1 MTGKVGLRGR
11 LMAAIV
17 PIALLAV
24 CAAALAVFSFRMTES
39 QQRIVTAQAI
49 PALVSGQELYVSSDA
64 IIQIARAVASATNLD
79 EVAAATATLDAV
91 ENQMNDR
98 IAGLA
103 ALGVDGAILQQF
115 SEQTGHMIVN
125 IRRLEET
132 MGSVFANR
140 DELNA
145 LLDEVI
151 RAANAIEVSSRELST
166 NANMALTNNAG
177 ELYSLVGK
185 EDKEGEIF
193 DLLDQLID
201 EDALTAQS
209 MSELRALALKI
220 PDLARIASSAT
231 DIDGLDRV
239 KFWSNPIITQMS
251 ASIAE
256 IPVEDLKTK
265 SEESFKI
272 LAAGLDPNG
281 DTNLFALRQRA
292 LEQQVALNDLLAET
306 TTIAN
311 GIGQTADELLAEM
324 RTKIDVANADVS
336 KTITVAETVMLA
348 VAAAAIII
356 SILIVWLYV
365 QRNLLARLIGLNR
378 AMDRLTNGDLRTPV
392 ADKGSDEI
400 AAMARAVETFR
411 ENALEAEELRAQ
423 NKANEERAEQKRRA
437 ALLEMADGFES
448 SVNGLVTDLLS
459 QITEMRNAVDHMASN
474 AGENVA
480 RATDVSSASH
490 NASANVSSVSSAT
503 EELSASIAEIE
514 RQVSKAEEVSRSAVE
529 EARRSDVTVRQLSD
543 TAEKIGEV
551 IDLINTIAD
560 QTNLLAL
567 NATIEAARAGDA
579 GKGFAVVANE
589 VKNLATQTQRA
600 TEDISRQIDEMRTV
614 SASAVEMISAIAD
627 TIGEVDAIS
636 SSIAAAMRQQGSAT
650 AEIANGSEEAAR
662 GVRDVSENMTEVS
675 RSAEA
680 VQNLSGN
687 ARSTAEEL
695 LTKAQRLQDEANGF
709 VARVRAG

>member
-132 MGSVFANR
+132 MGTVFANR

-265 SEESFKI
+265 SEESFEI

-423 NKANEERAEQKRRA
+423 NKANEERAEQKRRT

-675 RSAEA
+675 RSTEA

-695 LTKAQRLQDEANGF
+695 LSKAQRLQDEANGF

>member
-39 QQRIVTAQAI
+39 QQRVVTAEAI
-49 PALVSGQELYVSSDA
+49 PALVNGQELYVSSDA
-64 IIQIARAVASATNLD
+64 IIRIARAVASATSHD
-79 EVAAATATLDAV
+79 EVVAATATLDAV
-91 ENQMNDR
+91 ENQMNDH
-98 IAGLA
+98 ISGLA
-103 ALGVDGAILQQF
+103 ALGVNNEILQQF
-115 SEQTGHMIVN
+115 SDQTGQMIVN

-132 MGSVFANR
+132 MGGVFTNR
-140 DELNA
+140 DELA
-145 LLDEVI
+145 AILDEII
-151 RAANAIEVSSRELST
+151 RAAGAIEVSSRELST
-166 NANMALTNNAG
+166 NANMTLTNNAG

-185 EDKEGEIF
+185 ADREGEIF

-201 EDALTAQS
+201 EDALTAQN
-209 MSELRALALKI
+209 MAELRALALKI

-239 KFWSNPIITQMS
+239 KFWSNPIITQMG

-256 IPVEDLKTK
+256 IPVDDLKAR
-265 SEESFKI
+265 SEENFKT
-272 LAAGLDPNG
+272 LSAGLDPNSEK
-281 DTNLFALRQRA
+281 NLFTLRQRG
-292 LEQQVALNDLLAET
+292 LEQQVVLADLLEQT

-311 GIGQTADELLAEM
+311 GIGETADQLLDEM
-324 RTKIDVANADVS
+324 RSKIDAANADVS
-336 KTITVAETVMLA
+336 KTITVAETVMLI

-356 SILIVWLYV
+356 SILIIWLYV
-365 QRNLLARLIGLNR
+365 QRNLLARLIGLNS

-423 NKANEERAEQKRRA
+423 NKANEERAEQQRRA

-448 SVNGLVTDLLS
+448 SVNGLVTDLLT

-474 AGENVA
+474 AGENVV
-480 RATDVSSASH
+480 RATDVSNASH
-490 NASANVSSVSSAT
+490 NASENVSSVSSAT

-514 RQVSKAEEVSRSAVE
+514 RQVGKAEEVSRSAVE

-614 SASAVEMISAIAD
+614 SASAVEMISAIAT
-627 TIGEVDAIS
+627 TIGEVDTIS

-650 AEIANGSEEAAR
+650 AEIASGSEEAAR
-662 GVRDVSENMTEVS
+662 GVRDVSANMTEVS

-680 VQNLSGN
+680 VQTLSGD
-687 ARSTAEEL
+687 ARGTAEEL
-695 LTKAQRLQDEANGF
+695 LTKAQRLQEEANGF

>member
-1 MTGKVGLRGR
+1 
-11 LMAAIV
+11 MAAIV

-24 CAAALAVFSFRMTES
+24 CAAALAVFSFRITES
-39 QQRIVTAQAI
+39 QQRVVTAEAI

-64 IIQIARAVASATNLD
+64 IIQIARAVASATSHD
-79 EVAAATATLDAV
+79 EVVAATASLEAV
-91 ENQMNDR
+91 ENQMNDH
-98 IAGLA
+98 IADLA
-103 ALGVDGAILQQF
+103 ALGVNNVILQQF
-115 SEQTGHMIVN
+115 SEQTGQMIVN

-132 MGSVFANR
+132 MGVVFTNR
-140 DELNA
+140 DALDA

-166 NANMALTNNAG
+166 NANMTLTNNAG
-177 ELYSLVGK
+177 ELYGLVGK
-185 EDKEGEIF
+185 VDKEGEIF

-201 EDALTAQS
+201 EDAMTAQN

-220 PDLARIASSAT
+220 PDLARIASSAS

-239 KFWSNPIITQMS
+239 KFWSNPVITQMG

-256 IPVEDLKTK
+256 IPVDDLKAR

-272 LAAGLDPNG
+272 LSAGLDPNNAR
-281 DTNLFALRQRA
+281 NLFSLRQSA
-292 LEQQVALNDLLAET
+292 LEQQDVLAELLDQT

-311 GIGQTADELLAEM
+311 GIGETADQLLGEM
-324 RTKIDVANADVS
+324 RNKIDVANAGVS
-336 KTITVAETVMLA
+336 KTISVAETVMLI

-365 QRNLLARLIGLNR
+365 QRNLLARLIGLNT

-423 NKANEERAEQKRRA
+423 NKANEERAEQQRRA
-437 ALLEMADGFES
+437 ALLEMANGFES
-448 SVNGLVTDLLS
+448 SVNGLVTDLLT

-474 AGENVA
+474 AGENVV
-480 RATDVSSASH
+480 RATDVSTASH

-514 RQVSKAEEVSRSAVE
+514 RQVGKAEEVSRSAVE
-529 EARRSDVTVRQLSD
+529 EARRSDITVRQLSD
-543 TAEKIGEV
+543 TAQKIGEV

-614 SASAVEMISAIAD
+614 SASAVEMISAIAS
-627 TIGEVDAIS
+627 TIGEVDSIS

-662 GVRDVSENMTEVS
+662 GVRDVSDNMNEVS

-680 VQNLSGN
+680 VQTLSGD
-687 ARSTAEEL
+687 ARNTAEEL
-695 LTKAQRLQDEANGF
+695 LTKAQRLQEEANGF

>member
-1 MTGKVGLRGR
+1 
-11 LMAAIV
+11 
-17 PIALLAV
+17 
-24 CAAALAVFSFRMTES
+24 MTES
-39 QQRIVTAQAI
+39 QQRVVTAEAI
-49 PALVSGQELYVSSDA
+49 PALVNGQELYVSSDA
-64 IIQIARAVASATNLD
+64 IIRIARAVASATSHD
-79 EVAAATATLDAV
+79 EVVAATATLDAV
-91 ENQMNDR
+91 ENQMNDH
-98 IAGLA
+98 ISGLA
-103 ALGVDGAILQQF
+103 ALGVNNEILQQF
-115 SEQTGHMIVN
+115 SDQTGQMIVN

-132 MGSVFANR
+132 MGGVFTNR
-140 DELNA
+140 DELA
-145 LLDEVI
+145 AMLDEII
-151 RAANAIEVSSRELST
+151 RAAGAIEVSSRELST
-166 NANMALTNNAG
+166 NANMTLTNNAG

-185 EDKEGEIF
+185 ADREGEIF

-201 EDALTAQS
+201 EDALTAQN
-209 MSELRALALKI
+209 MAELRALALKI

-239 KFWSNPIITQMS
+239 KFWSNPIITQMG

-256 IPVEDLKTK
+256 IPVDDLKAR
-265 SEESFKI
+265 SEENFKT
-272 LAAGLDPNG
+272 LSAGLDPNSEK
-281 DTNLFALRQRA
+281 NLFTLRQRG
-292 LEQQVALNDLLAET
+292 LEQQVVLADLLEQT

-311 GIGQTADELLAEM
+311 GIGETADQLLDEM
-324 RTKIDVANADVS
+324 RSKIDAANADVS
-336 KTITVAETVMLA
+336 KTITVAETVMLI

-356 SILIVWLYV
+356 SILIIWLYV
-365 QRNLLARLIGLNR
+365 QRNLLARLIGLNS

-423 NKANEERAEQKRRA
+423 NKANEERAEQQRRA

-448 SVNGLVTDLLS
+448 SVNGLVSDLLT

-474 AGENVA
+474 AGENVV
-480 RATDVSSASH
+480 RATDVSNASH
-490 NASANVSSVSSAT
+490 NASENVSSVSSAT

-514 RQVSKAEEVSRSAVE
+514 RQVGKAEEVSRSAVE

-614 SASAVEMISAIAD
+614 SASAVEMISAIAT
-627 TIGEVDAIS
+627 TIGEVDTIS

-650 AEIANGSEEAAR
+650 AEIASGSEEAAR
-662 GVRDVSENMTEVS
+662 GVRDVSANMTEVS

-680 VQNLSGN
+680 VQTLSGD
-687 ARSTAEEL
+687 ARGTAEEL
-695 LTKAQRLQDEANGF
+695 LTKAQRLQEEANGF

>member
-132 MGSVFANR
+132 MGTVFANR

-265 SEESFKI
+265 SEESFEI

-675 RSAEA
+675 RSTEA

-695 LTKAQRLQDEANGF
+695 LSKAQRLQDEANGF

>member
-24 CAAALAVFSFRMTES
+24 CAAALAVFSFRITES
-39 QQRIVTAQAI
+39 QQRVVTAEAI

-64 IIQIARAVASATNLD
+64 IIQIARAVASATSHD
-79 EVAAATATLDAV
+79 KVVAAIAPLEAV
-91 ENQMNDR
+91 ENQMNDH

-115 SEQTGHMIVN
+115 SEQTGQMIVN

-132 MGSVFANR
+132 MGAVFTNR
-140 DELNA
+140 DALDG

-166 NANMALTNNAG
+166 NANMTLTNNAG
-177 ELYSLVGK
+177 ELYGLVGK
-185 EDKEGEIF
+185 ADKEGQIF

-201 EDALTAQS
+201 EDAMTAQN

-220 PDLARIASSAT
+220 PDLARIASSAV

-239 KFWSNPIITQMS
+239 KFWSSPVITQMG

-256 IPVEDLKTK
+256 IPVDDLKAR
-265 SEESFKI
+265 SEENFKI
-272 LAAGLDPNG
+272 LSAGLDPNNAR
-281 DTNLFALRQRA
+281 NLFSLRQHA
-292 LEQQVALNDLLAET
+292 LEQQGVLAELLDQT

-311 GIGQTADELLAEM
+311 GIGETADQLLGEM
-324 RTKIDVANADVS
+324 RNKIDVANAGVS
-336 KTITVAETVMLA
+336 KTISVAETVMLI

-365 QRNLLARLIGLNR
+365 QRNLLARLIGLNT

-423 NKANEERAEQKRRA
+423 NKANEERAEQQRRA

-448 SVNGLVTDLLS
+448 SVNGLVTDLLT

-474 AGENVA
+474 AGENVV
-480 RATDVSSASH
+480 RATDVSTASH

-514 RQVSKAEEVSRSAVE
+514 RQVGKAEEVSRSAVE
-529 EARRSDVTVRQLSD
+529 EARRSDITVRQLSD
-543 TAEKIGEV
+543 TAQKIGEV

-614 SASAVEMISAIAD
+614 SASAVEMISAIAS
-627 TIGEVDAIS
+627 TIGEVDSIS

-662 GVRDVSENMTEVS
+662 GVRDVSDNMNEVS
-675 RSAEA
+675 RSAET
-680 VQNLSGN
+680 VQTLSGN

>member
-39 QQRIVTAQAI
+39 QQRVVTAEAI
-49 PALVSGQELYVSSDA
+49 PALVNGQELYVSSDA
-64 IIQIARAVASATNLD
+64 IIRIARAVASATSHD
-79 EVAAATATLDAV
+79 EVVAATATLDAV
-91 ENQMNDR
+91 ENQMNDH
-98 IAGLA
+98 ISGLA
-103 ALGVDGAILQQF
+103 ALGVNNEILQQF
-115 SEQTGHMIVN
+115 SDQTGQMIVN

-132 MGSVFANR
+132 MGGVFTNR
-140 DELNA
+140 DELA
-145 LLDEVI
+145 AMLDEII
-151 RAANAIEVSSRELST
+151 RAAGAIEVSSRELST
-166 NANMALTNNAG
+166 NANMTLTNNAG

-185 EDKEGEIF
+185 ADREGEIF

-201 EDALTAQS
+201 EDALTAQN
-209 MSELRALALKI
+209 MAELRALALKI

-239 KFWSNPIITQMS
+239 KFWSSPIITQMG

-256 IPVEDLKTK
+256 IPVDDLKAR
-265 SEESFKI
+265 SEENFKT
-272 LAAGLDPNG
+272 LSAGLDPNSEK
-281 DTNLFALRQRA
+281 NLFTLRQRG
-292 LEQQVALNDLLAET
+292 LEQQVVLADLLEQT

-311 GIGQTADELLAEM
+311 GIGETADQLLDEM
-324 RTKIDVANADVS
+324 RSKIDAANADVS
-336 KTITVAETVMLA
+336 KTITVAETVMLI

-356 SILIVWLYV
+356 SILIIWLYV
-365 QRNLLARLIGLNR
+365 QRNLLARLIGLNS

-423 NKANEERAEQKRRA
+423 NKANEERAEQQRRA

-448 SVNGLVTDLLS
+448 SVNGLVSDLLT

-474 AGENVA
+474 AGENVV
-480 RATDVSSASH
+480 RATDVSNASH
-490 NASANVSSVSSAT
+490 NASENVSSVSSAT

-514 RQVSKAEEVSRSAVE
+514 RQVGKAEEVSRSAVE

-614 SASAVEMISAIAD
+614 SASAVEMISAIAT
-627 TIGEVDAIS
+627 TIGEVDTIS

-650 AEIANGSEEAAR
+650 AEIASGSEEAAR
-662 GVRDVSENMTEVS
+662 GVRDVSANMTEVS

-680 VQNLSGN
+680 VQTLSGD
-687 ARSTAEEL
+687 ARGTAEEL
-695 LTKAQRLQDEANGF
+695 LTKAQRLQEEANGF

>member
-39 QQRIVTAQAI
+39 QQRVVTAEAI
-49 PALVSGQELYVSSDA
+49 PALVNGQELYASSDA
-64 IIQIARAVASATNLD
+64 IIRIARAVASATSHD
-79 EVAAATATLDAV
+79 EVVAATATLDAV
-91 ENQMNDR
+91 ENQMNDH
-98 IAGLA
+98 ISGLA
-103 ALGVDGAILQQF
+103 ALGVNNEILQQF
-115 SEQTGHMIVN
+115 SDQTGQMIVN

-132 MGSVFANR
+132 MGGVFTNR
-140 DELNA
+140 DELA
-145 LLDEVI
+145 SMLDEII
-151 RAANAIEVSSRELST
+151 RAAGAIEVSSRELST
-166 NANMALTNNAG
+166 NANMTLTNNAG

-185 EDKEGEIF
+185 ADREGEIF

-201 EDALTAQS
+201 EDALTAQN
-209 MSELRALALKI
+209 MAELRALALKI

-239 KFWSNPIITQMS
+239 KFWSSPIITQMG

-256 IPVEDLKTK
+256 IPVDDLKAR
-265 SEESFKI
+265 SEENFKT
-272 LAAGLDPNG
+272 LSTGLDPNSEK
-281 DTNLFALRQRA
+281 NLFTLRQRG
-292 LEQQVALNDLLAET
+292 LEQQVVLADLLEQT

-311 GIGQTADELLAEM
+311 GIGETADQLLGEM
-324 RTKIDVANADVS
+324 RSKIDAANADVS
-336 KTITVAETVMLA
+336 KTITVAETVMLI

-356 SILIVWLYV
+356 SILIIWLYV
-365 QRNLLARLIGLNR
+365 QRNLLARLIGLNS

-423 NKANEERAEQKRRA
+423 NKANEERAEQQRRA

-448 SVNGLVTDLLS
+448 SVNGLVTDLLT

-474 AGENVA
+474 AGENVV
-480 RATDVSSASH
+480 RATDVSNASH
-490 NASANVSSVSSAT
+490 NASENVSSVSSAT

-514 RQVSKAEEVSRSAVE
+514 RQVGKAEEVSRSAVE

-614 SASAVEMISAIAD
+614 SASAVEMISAIAT
-627 TIGEVDAIS
+627 TIGEVDTIS

-650 AEIANGSEEAAR
+650 AEIASGSEEAAR
-662 GVRDVSENMTEVS
+662 GVRDVSANMTEVS

-680 VQNLSGN
+680 VQTLSGD
-687 ARSTAEEL
+687 ARGTAEEL
-695 LTKAQRLQDEANGF
+695 LTKAQRLQEEANGF